1 MKSGGQSNAFV
12 DQKILVPE
20 KKNVVKMKSLLE
32 NFPELGLQ
40 ENFFPVSRTDKNES
54 HTCESI
60 HDLAY
65 NDTPFLS
72 PLLISALMILLDKP
86 ISVYILEDG
95 SFDDLM
101 AAPVTSKKLKI
112 KESTYNTSIV
122 KFLFDSKTPND
133 AFIIGKYRK
142 IPEKRIG
149 VMNLDLYKRNKSV
162 QLLEKVSFTKTNWGS
177 FAFIQRK
184 TVNETMRERY
194 TLILKYKLINLLSRS
209 FGFNSIHEVCPR
221 VAAAAAT
228 LQYSLDV
235 SSGLDDAPQKVI
247 KSDKEKEENVESS
260 EKVVEKSKEETKES
274 ESVEEDEKNKE
285 ESSSSTFVTPQ
296 KGSNNTQSSSPKTK
310 QFGRKRPEQPL
321 SAKKF
326 TFSSKKFRGNIDTL
340 LSFKN

>member
-12 DQKILVPE
+12 DQNILVPE
-20 KKNVVKMKSLLE
+20 KKNVIKMKSLLE

-40 ENFFPVSRTDKNES
+40 ENFFPVLRTDKKES

-72 PLLISALMILLDKP
+72 PLLISAFMILIDKP
-86 ISVYILEDG
+86 ISVYMLEDG

-101 AAPVTSKKLKI
+101 AAPVTSKSLKI

-122 KFLFDSKTPND
+122 KFLFDSKTPNY

-149 VMNLDLYKRNKSV
+149 VMDLDLYRKKKSIR
-162 QLLEKVSFTKTNWGS
+162 LLEKVSFTKTNWGS

-209 FGFNSIHEVCPR
+209 FGFNGIHQVCPR

-235 SSGLDDAPQKVI
+235 SSGLDETPQKVI
-247 KSDKEKEENVESS
+247 KTEKEKEENVETS
-260 EKVVEKSKEETKES
+260 EEVEGKLKEETEES
-274 ESVEEDEKNKE
+274 EESDEKNKE
-285 ESSSSTFVTPQ
+285 ESSSNTFVTPQ
-296 KGSNNTQSSSPKTK
+296 KGYNNAPSPNTK
-310 QFGRKRPEQPL
+310 HFGRKKPRQPF
-321 SAKKF
+321 SANKSPF
-326 TFSSKKFRGNIDTL
+326 SKKFKGSIDTL

>member
-1 MKSGGQSNAFV
+1 MKSGKQTNAFV
-12 DQKILVPE
+12 DPKILVPE
-20 KKNVVKMKSLLE
+20 KKNVMKMKSLLE
-32 NFPELGLQ
+32 NFPKLSLQ
-40 ENFFPVSRTDKNES
+40 ENFFSVSETYENES

-72 PLLISALMILLDKP
+72 PLLISAFMILLNKP
-86 ISVYILEDG
+86 ISVYILESG
-95 SFDDLM
+95 SFDDLVGSK
-101 AAPVTSKKLKI
+101 ATSKNIKI
-112 KESTYNTSIV
+112 KESNSNSSIV
-122 KFLFDSKTPND
+122 DFLFDSKTPSD
-133 AFIIGKYRK
+133 AFVIGKYRK

-149 VMNLDLYKRNKSV
+149 VMNLNLYKKNKTV

-194 TLILKYKLINLLSRS
+194 TLILKYKLINLLSES
-209 FGFNSIHEVCPR
+209 FGFNGIHEVCPR

-235 SSGLDDAPQKVI
+235 SSSLDNVPQQKI
-247 KSDKEKEENVESS
+247 KHNKEEI
-260 EKVVEKSKEETKES
+260 EKVEKSEETLETSKEETEEFES
-274 ESVEEDEKNKE
+274 DEKNKE

-296 KGSNNTQSSSPKTK
+296 KGSKNTPSSSPKTK
-310 QFGRKRPEQPL
+310 QFGRKRPGQPP
-321 SAKKF
+321 SAKKV
-326 TFSSKKFRGNIDTL
+326 TFSTKQFRGSVDTL